1 MKQNFPTYNRLSPAD
16 QEELQGH
23 IQVFLDEKYFEGCGG
38 LELTEEMKVTIAAQ
52 ACLLLLHR
60 ETDYYPR
67 LITILVY
74 PDAYVA
80 KSIEPLGA
88 GVVSESETARLGEA
102 WRDGV
107 VVVSWDDV
115 QRDAKVPDDGH
126 NVVLHEFAHQLD
138 WQDGLADG
146 APILD
151 HEGEYTPWARVLG
164 DEFEKLRRNIELGR
178 SDVLDEYGA
187 TNPAEFFAVA
197 TECFFERPLQLRR
210 SGRGFTN
217 SSRRTIVKIRR
228 PSQPPGK
235 SGIPG
240 ARAATPAEE
249 NTTYELNS
257 RNRLSGG
264 RRAGGSWTL
273 DPARG
278 GCGGPGRCRGLRPSG
293 QRRLLDLVPRD
304 AIRICAGKSSG
315 HCTLDQDQINALLI
329 EHARAGRIVVRLKG
343 GDPLVFGR
351 GAEEAEY
358 LARQGIPFQIV
369 PGVTAGVGV
378 TAYAGIPRDSSRPL
392 FGRGVRDRSRR
403 P

>member
-210 SGRGFTN
+210 Q
-217 SSRRTIVKIRR
+217 R
-228 PSQPPGK
+228 PRLYEQLKAYYRQDPASF
-235 SGIPG
+235 
-240 ARAATPAEE
+240 AAT
-249 NTTYELNS
+249 
-257 RNRLSGG
+257 R
-264 RRAGGSWTL
+264 
-273 DPARG
+273 
-278 GCGGPGRCRGLRPSG
+278 
-293 QRRLLDLVPRD
+293 
-304 AIRICAGKSSG
+304 
-315 HCTLDQDQINALLI
+315 
-329 EHARAGRIVVRLKG
+329 
-343 GDPLVFGR
+343 
-351 GAEEAEY
+351 
-358 LARQGIPFQIV
+358 
-369 PGVTAGVGV
+369 
-378 TAYAGIPRDSSRPL
+378 
-392 FGRGVRDRSRR
+392 
-403 P
+403 